1 MTEWSDGSLAG
12 ATTLDQRLY
21 GHIVEHVMAEA
32 GLLERYR
39 RLAESSDEPDV
50 AYLAGLI
57 LEDEERHHRLF
68 QEMANGLRAEVEWRQ
83 VSSAMPEIPFSR
95 KGSEAIRDVV
105 RELLEAEKEDRRQ
118 LRVLA
123 KELDSVRHT
132 TLWALVVELM
142 ELDTAK
148 HIRILEFV
156 LAHADG
162 GSRASRR
169 RLGPLAR

>member
-1 MTEWSDGSLAG
+1 MTERSEGSLVG
-12 ATTLDQRLY
+12 ASPFDQRLY

-50 AYLAGLI
+50 AYLASLI

-68 QEMANGLRAEVEWRQ
+68 QEMANGLRSEVEWRE
-83 VSSAMPEIPFSR
+83 VSPAMPEVPYAR
-95 KGSEAIRDVV
+95 RGSEAIREVA
-105 RELLEAEKEDRRQ
+105 RELLEVEKEDRRQ

-162 GSRASRR
+162 GSGAPRR
-169 RLGPLAR
+169 RLGPLVR

>member
-1 MTEWSDGSLAG
+1 MTERADGSLVG
-12 ATTLDQRLY
+12 ASPFDQQLY
-21 GHIVEHVMAEA
+21 GHIVQHVMAEA

-39 RLAESSDEPDV
+39 RLAESSDQPDV
-50 AYLAGLI
+50 AYLANLI

-68 QEMANGLRAEVEWRQ
+68 EEMANALRSEVEWSE
-83 VSSAMPEIPFSR
+83 VSPAMPEVPFAR
-95 KGSEAIRDVV
+95 RGSEAVREVA
-105 RELLEAEKEDRRQ
+105 RELLDVEKEDRRQ

-123 KELDSVRHT
+123 KELDALRHT
-132 TLWALVVELM
+132 TLWSLVVELM

-162 GSRASRR
+162 SSGVPRR